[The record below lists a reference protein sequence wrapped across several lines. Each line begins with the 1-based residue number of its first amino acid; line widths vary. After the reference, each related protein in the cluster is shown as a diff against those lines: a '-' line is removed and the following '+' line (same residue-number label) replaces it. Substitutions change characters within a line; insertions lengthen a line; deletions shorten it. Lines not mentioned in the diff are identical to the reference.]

1 MAEVLRVSWHA
12 RGCGEGGDADT
23 RQRTHQKAVDIFS
36 ARDSAGGVGHGA
48 GIAAEDARDSA
59 RVCSLLA
66 METCEELGGESGG
79 AASVHSSREH
89 SLACIVMHPHGAPD
103 SEARVEVVPAA
114 MARIRTMETNQVKG
128 RFLSFFLHVFLCG
141 KRRWEKRGKKEGCG
155 QECPTI
161 ARRGEDEAAAGP
173 NPSNACPRYLPP
185 LRVIRPR
192 SSRPAIPDSKCRV
205 SCWLPDAAAAKT
217 RRTPLPAT
225 WRSKDPALCRV
236 RSPISMDGRS
246 GTRLAALGMCV
257 RPWWSSRSSAF
268 ASCADAT
275 EPRSRSRPCSTLGC
289 SWNTRITAP
298 RCSTRSSMATRL
310 WAIGR
315 SSCSSVP
322 TSPTRCCLRHGSS
335 RRTAT
340 PWTSTSA
347 ARRALRKKA
356 IMDRS

>member
-128 RFLSFFLHVFLCG
+128 RFSLF
-141 KRRWEKRGKKEGCG
+141 
-155 QECPTI
+155 
-161 ARRGEDEAAAGP
+161 
-173 NPSNACPRYLPP
+173 
-185 LRVIRPR
+185 
-192 SSRPAIPDSKCRV
+192 
-205 SCWLPDAAAAKT
+205 
-217 RRTPLPAT
+217 
-225 WRSKDPALCRV
+225 
-236 RSPISMDGRS
+236 
-246 GTRLAALGMCV
+246 
-257 RPWWSSRSSAF
+257 
-268 ASCADAT
+268 
-275 EPRSRSRPCSTLGC
+275 
-289 SWNTRITAP
+289 
-298 RCSTRSSMATRL
+298 SSMFVCVGKGEVQEKSKGEERGV
-310 WAIGR
+310 W
-315 SSCSSVP
+315 
-322 TSPTRCCLRHGSS
+322 
-335 RRTAT
+335 
-340 PWTSTSA
+340 
-347 ARRALRKKA
+347 
-356 IMDRS
+356 